1 MAERSAYAILGL
13 QKGATEQE
21 IKLAFVE
28 MVKKYDPEV
37 HTDRFLLVQNAYN
50 RLKDPKKRAKEDIHT
65 YSVITGEFLFAGD
78 ERVDE
83 NSAPSD
89 SQVNQAMSAHKNSAG
104 DPALRDKLIRLLMQ
118 RSWVAAGRKMWAEAI
133 TDWKEIRSMD
143 PTHVRARTNLTNA
156 NIQLGLSYALHSLH
170 DEAISLWEEALELN
184 PDNADLVHNLALAC
198 EKAGEGTKAARYWA
212 EAVER
217 WKKLLKSDN
226 DNEYLRECIV
236 EAHRYHGGQFNAS
249 TSPEEKS
256 QAINRYREVLE
267 LKPNDF
273 DAQFHIAN
281 SLMEERKYPEAIKEL
296 EDLHKKHMRNV
307 EVLNLLGWA
316 FVNTGRVD
324 QGFATWN
331 KSLGIDPKNPA
342 TKENIVRA
350 HLTLGKQF
358 RDKGMFTPAIVH
370 LKKLLRYVQSAEV
383 YMEIGATYDMKGDV
397 RSAMQAYEQVL
408 SIDPKHK
415 AARKAFND
423 LRMRR

>member
-1 MAERSAYAILGL
+1 MAERSAYAVLGL

-37 HTDRFLLVQNAYN
+37 HTDRFMLVQNAYN
-50 RLKDPKKRAKEDIHT
+50 RLKHPKKRAKEDIHT
-65 YSVITGEFLFAGD
+65 YSVIAGDFLFAAD
-78 ERVDE
+78 EKASE
-83 NSAPSD
+83 GSAPSEA
-89 SQVNQAMSAHKNSAG
+89 QIEAVRREYMQSAG
-104 DPALRDKLIRLLMQ
+104 DASLKNSLIRLLMQ
-118 RSWVAAGRKMWAEAI
+118 RSYLSTDRKLWAEAI
-133 TDWKEIRSMD
+133 ADWNEIRSMD
-143 PTHVRARTNLTNA
+143 PTHVRARTNLMNA

-170 DEAISLWEEALELN
+170 EEAVSLWEEALQLN

-198 EKAGEGTKAARYWA
+198 EKAGEGAKAARYWA
-212 EAVER
+212 EAVGR
-217 WKKLLKSDN
+217 WKKLLNNDPDN
-226 DNEYLRECIV
+226 GYLRECIV
-236 EAHRYHGGQFNAS
+236 EAHRYHGGQFTAS
-249 TSPEEKS
+249 NTPEEKS

-273 DAQFHIAN
+273 DAQFHIAS

-296 EDLHKKHMRNV
+296 EDLHRKHQRNV

-324 QGFATWN
+324 QGFSTWN
-331 KSLGIDPKNPA
+331 KSLSIDPKNPA

-397 RSAMQAYEQVL
+397 RSAMQAYQQVL
-408 SIDPKHK
+408 SIDSKHK
-415 AARKAFND
+415 AARKALND
-423 LRMRR
+423 LKMRR